1 MIVPLQGDDLGI
13 YKDENYYVLEWRDW
27 EGHRVV
33 FSATRYGDAI
43 LCHFAPAKDSL
54 RVAKIAC
61 LDFIDWVFS
70 ACEWCKMLLSAV
82 DKPSIMRFVGDLGF
96 VDIARDENGKHVFMR
111 ERSWER

>member
-1 MIVPLQGDDLGI
+1 MIVNLQGDDLGI
-13 YKDENYYVLEWRDW
+13 HKDDNHYVLEWRDLD
-27 EGHRVV
+27 GHRVV

-82 DKPSIMRFVGDLGF
+82 DKPSVMRFVVGLEF
-96 VDIARDENGKHVFMR
+96 VDIAEYADGKHLFMR
-111 ERSWER
+111 VRHG